1 MLGKKEKI
9 VELKLVRGDNNMW
22 DDGEKV
28 SQKRGE
34 ILMNQM

>member
-9 VELKLVRGDNNMW
+9 VELKLVRGDNNKW